1 MSSKNLI
8 PELEFERTSTQK
20 LLDRLP
26 EDKLNWQPHPKAMTL
41 GQLALHVATIPGRI
55 ADFANQGSTDAEIL
69 IEHPLSE
76 DKSEIIKSF
85 DASFDN
91 AIKILNTIDEEWD
104 SKNWTC
110 QLDGREIINWPRPV
124 LLRFLMLNHW
134 YHHRGELVTYLR
146 TLDVLIPSI
155 YGPSADE
162 NPFVQ

>member
-20 LLDRLP
+20 LLERLP
-26 EDKLNWQPHPKAMTL
+26 EDKLSWKPHPKALTL
-41 GQLALHVATIPGRI
+41 GQLAFHVATIPGRI
-55 ADFANQGSTDAEIL
+55 ATFANDGTTTAEVLTDHPLCTDKNEIL
-69 IEHPLSE
+69 AGFDTKFDEALSILKNA
-76 DKSEIIKSF
+76 D
-85 DASFDN
+85 DAWDADN
-91 AIKILNTIDEEWD
+91 WSCT
-104 SKNWTC
+104 
-110 QLDGREIINWPRPV
+110 LDGKEIINWPRPV

-162 NPFVQ
+162 NPFV